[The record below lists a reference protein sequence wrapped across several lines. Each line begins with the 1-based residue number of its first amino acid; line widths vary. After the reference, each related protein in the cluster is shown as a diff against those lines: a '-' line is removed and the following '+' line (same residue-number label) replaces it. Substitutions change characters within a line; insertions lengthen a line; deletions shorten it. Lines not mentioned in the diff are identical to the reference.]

1 LLLIFA
7 VSAPER
13 PDTIASEMTDIEML
27 EGQGLA
33 RIFRETLTDAWKV
46 PSVTLIRQNACT
58 IVSRMH

>member
-1 LLLIFA
+1 
-7 VSAPER
+7 
-13 PDTIASEMTDIEML
+13 MTDIEML